1 MLDMDLIINR
11 MIAKRKELGWTQRD
25 FADRVGVS
33 FEYVNKIESKRH
45 FPSLPMLERMAEAL
59 ELSSRDIFLGAD
71 AGSTLYLLSEING
84 HYTTLGRN
92 TKAAMRNTL
101 QAMDEIDAALKRNRR
116 RFS

>member
-1 MLDMDLIINR
+1 MLDTNIIIDR
-11 MIAKRKELGWTQRD
+11 IVAGRKALGWSQRQ
-25 FADRVGVS
+25 FAANVGVS